1 MKHTVFKGSAC
12 AIITPFTKDGK
23 IDYPTLKKQVEFQ
36 IENGTDAIVVCGTTG
51 EASVLSNREH
61 RQVIR
66 MVVKYAEKRVPV
78 IAGTGSNSTEAAVK
92 RSNAAEGAGADALLI
107 VTPYY
112 NKCSQDGL
120 IKHYSFISERTC
132 LPIIVYNVPSR
143 TGVDIRPETYKELA
157 EIRNVVATKEANG
170 NISALM
176 KTLALCRNKLDVYC
190 GNDDQTAASMA
201 MGAKGVIS
209 VLANIMPG
217 EMHKLAKLCSDGKTK
232 ESVTRQLELLDIAN
246 TMFCDVNPIPVKY
259 AMNVMGLDSGVY
271 RLPLSDT
278 SEINKKYIREVLTEH
293 KLIKPSNHT

>member
-36 IENGTDAIVVCGTTG
+36 IDNGTDAIVVCGTTG

-66 MVVKYAEKRVPV
+66 AVVKYAEKRVPV
-78 IAGTGSNSTEAAVK
+78 IAGTGSNSTEKAVK
-92 RSNAAEGAGADALLI
+92 LSDSAESVGADALLI

-120 IKHYSFISERTC
+120 IKHYGFISERTC

-176 KTLALCRNKLDVYC
+176 KTLSLCRNKLDVYC
-190 GNDDQTAASMA
+190 GNDDQTAAFMA

-209 VLANIMPG
+209 VLANIMPKD
-217 EMHKLAKLCSDGKTK
+217 MHKLAKLCSEGKIK
-232 ESVTRQLELLDIAN
+232 ESVECQLELLNVAN

-259 AMNVMGLDSGVY
+259 AMSVMGLDSGVY

-278 SEINKKYIREVLTEH
+278 NEANKMHIRDCLRKYG
-293 KLIKPSNHT
+293 LIS